1 MGRSVILLVEDNE
14 DDIFFMQRAFE
25 DAKLSNPLH
34 VVMDG
39 REAINYLDGRG
50 AFTDRAAHPFPDFAF
65 LDLKLPFVDG
75 FEVLTWLRQEK
86 KLSLPVAILSSS
98 PEEVDMRRARDLG
111 ASCYLLKPPD
121 ASMLLSCWKQFGLS

>member
-50 AFTDRAAHPFPDFAF
+50 AFTDRAAHPFPDFVF

-98 PEEVDMRRARDLG
+98 PEEVDMRRARELG